1 MKVLVIDDDEK
12 LQDLLSQ
19 YLTEYGYEL
28 FRHTEGTGAF
38 EAINEIKPDMVLLDV
53 MLPGINGID
62 LLRKIREE
70 KTLPVIMLTAKGDEA
85 DRIVGLELGAD
96 DYIAKPFN
104 PRELLARMKAVM
116 RRSAA
121 GERPSVREKM
131 TAIRLGDLCL
141 NPATMTL
148 DCGEKKS
155 ELSKTEYRIME
166 ALMSNPDTVLSRDAI
181 MNIAKGREFIAF
193 ERSIDVHISKLRLK
207 VEEVSGSKNRIKTI
221 WGTGYMFI
229 S

>member
-19 YLTEYGYEL
+19 YLSEYGYEL
-28 FRHTEGTGAF
+28 FRHIDGNGVM
-38 EAINEIKPDMVLLDV
+38 EAVAEVKPDLILLDV
-53 MLPGINGID
+53 MLPGTNGID
-62 LLRKIREE
+62 LLRTIRET
-70 KTLPVIMLTAKGDEA
+70 KNIPVIMLTAKGDEA

-96 DYIAKPFN
+96 DYIPKPFN

-116 RRSAA
+116 RRSAS
-121 GERPSVREKM
+121 GERPGRKDRM
-131 TAIRLGDLCL
+131 NPIRVGEICL
-141 NPATMTL
+141 NPATMSL
-148 DCGEKKS
+148 ECGEKKA

-181 MNIAKGREFIAF
+181 MNLAKGREFIAF
-193 ERSIDVHISKLRLK
+193 ERSIDVHVSKLRQK
-207 VEEVSGSKNRIKTI
+207 VEEVSGSKNRIKTV